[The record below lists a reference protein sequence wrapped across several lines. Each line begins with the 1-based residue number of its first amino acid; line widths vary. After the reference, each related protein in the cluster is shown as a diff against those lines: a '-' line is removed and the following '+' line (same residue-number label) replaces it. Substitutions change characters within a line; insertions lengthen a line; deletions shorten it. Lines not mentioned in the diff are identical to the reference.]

1 MDFFRSRTLAYLL
14 GAVEFADNIR
24 LNIVDGFFPLKPH
37 NASSWSQLEGKAS
50 HGFSNCP
57 PRQKTV
63 QKLRLMEHV

>member
-1 MDFFRSRTLAYLL
+1 MDFFRTRTLAYLL

-24 LNIVDGFFPLKPH
+24 LNIVDGFFPFKPH

-63 QKLRLMEHV
+63 QKLRLMEHD